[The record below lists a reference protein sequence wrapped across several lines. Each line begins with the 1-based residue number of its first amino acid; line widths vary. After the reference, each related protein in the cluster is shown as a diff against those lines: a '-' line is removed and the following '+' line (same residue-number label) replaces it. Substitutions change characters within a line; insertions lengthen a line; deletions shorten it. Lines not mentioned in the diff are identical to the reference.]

1 MSFDLLNDDIKRL
14 VERAFDDA
22 VRFRRQFHA
31 NPELGYQEFKTSAA
45 ISAYLEELG
54 YEVQT
59 GLAGTGV
66 VGVLRGKEEKPVI
79 AFRSDMDALPILE
92 KTNAEFASR
101 NENVMHACG
110 HDMHMGTLL
119 GAAKALSLIKD
130 QIPATIKLIFQPAEE
145 MLCGGRK
152 MVEDGALKNPDV
164 DFIYGFHVWPDLP
177 IGTIGVKGGP
187 IMAGMDT
194 FQVTLKGRS
203 GHGAQPH
210 QGIDAII
217 GGAQILT
224 ALQSIVSRNT
234 DPLDSVVI
242 TVGTFTAG
250 DGFNIIPET
259 AQFNGTIRT
268 LSRETRAR
276 VENDFR
282 RVVNGIASAMGLEAE
297 ISLSSDYP
305 VTINSFEHAE
315 HAGNLAGELFGEK
328 SVEHLEVPNMSS
340 EDFAYYLE
348 NVPGSFM
355 FLGVKDDQGGAYK
368 LHNDHFLPQEEA
380 MKYGMALYIALALNP
395 YSN

>member
-22 VRFRRQFHA
+22 VRYRRQFHA

-45 ISAYLEELG
+45 ISTYLEELG

-66 VGVLRGKEEKPVI
+66 VGVLRGTQEKPVI

-92 KTNAEFASR
+92 KTNAAFASQ

-130 QIPATIKLIFQPAEE
+130 QIPAKIKLIFQPAEE

-177 IGTIGVKGGP
+177 LGTIGFKGGP
-187 IMAGMDT
+187 IMASMDT

-268 LSRETRAR
+268 LSKETRNR

-282 RVVNGIASAMGLEAE
+282 RIVNGIASAMALEAE
-297 ISLSSDYP
+297 ISFSSDYP

-315 HAGNLAGELFGEK
+315 HAGNLAAELFGEK
-328 SVEHLEVPNMSS
+328 AVEHLEIPSMGS

-368 LHNDHFLPQEEA
+368 LHNDHFLPEEEA
-380 MKYGMALYIALALNP
+380 MKYGMSLYIALALNP

>member
-1 MSFDLLNDDIKRL
+1 MSFGVMNHEIHRL
-14 VERAFDDA
+14 IEKAFDDA

-45 ISAYLEELG
+45 ISSYLQELG

-66 VGVLRGKEEKPVI
+66 VGVLRGTQEKPVI

-92 KTNAEFASR
+92 KTNAPFASQ
-101 NENVMHACG
+101 NENIMHACG

-177 IGTIGVKGGP
+177 LGTFGIKGGP
-187 IMAGMDT
+187 IMASMDT
-194 FQVTLKGRS
+194 FEVTLKGRS

-210 QGIDAII
+210 QGIDAIV

-234 DPLDSVVI
+234 DPLDSVVM

-259 AQFNGTIRT
+259 AKFNGTIRT
-268 LSRETRAR
+268 LSQETRAR
-276 VENDFR
+276 VEKDFR
-282 RVVNGIASAMGLEAE
+282 RVVDGISSAMGLEAE
-297 ISLSSDYP
+297 ISFSSDYP
-305 VTINSFEHAE
+305 VTINSIEHAE
-315 HAGNLAGELFGEK
+315 YAGKKAAELFGEK
-328 SVEHLEVPNMSS
+328 AVEHLEVPSMSS

-348 NVPGSFM
+348 NVPGSFI

-368 LHNDHFLPQEEA
+368 LHNDHFLPAEEA
-380 MKYGMALYIALALNP
+380 MKYGMSLYITLALHP